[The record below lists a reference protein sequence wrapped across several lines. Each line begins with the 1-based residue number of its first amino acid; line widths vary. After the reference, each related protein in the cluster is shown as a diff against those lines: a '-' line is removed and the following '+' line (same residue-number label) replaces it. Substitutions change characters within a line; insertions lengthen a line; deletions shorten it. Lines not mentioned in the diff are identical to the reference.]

1 MKGLMIKDIFA
12 LKTQGKILLALLVF
26 YAVYSIVFQNPS
38 MLAAMIILLCIML
51 PMTTMAYDEKSK
63 WDKYALSMPIQRRT
77 IVLSK
82 YCFAIIAEL
91 LGVVIVGVLGGVI
104 VFFTGEMEIRELLI
118 MTLALGGVG
127 LFLLAVILPILFKF
141 GIEKARF
148 IVLLVFFIPSMVA
161 MMLPRLGIEP
171 PSLETIKLLG
181 YASPL
186 IVIGMLLL
194 SMKASIGIYNRKE
207 F

>member
-161 MMLPRLGIEP
+161 MMLPRLGLEP

>member
-1 MKGLMIKDIFA
+1 MKGLLIKDIFA

-82 YCFAIIAEL
+82 YLFAIIAEL

-104 VFFTGEMEIRELLI
+104 VIFTGEMEIRELLI

-161 MMLPRLGIEP
+161 MMLPQLGIEP

-181 YASPL
+181 YASPF